1 MNWQTAKG
9 RGQKAEGR
17 GQKAEGRI
25 QVCRPPTAVCLLLV
39 LSFASAAFAQPPGDR
54 LASFFV
60 GRVSYGQNSGRD
72 CGDIGQSM
80 AKLVAQVST
89 IPVQNERLVSLR
101 DNSIFETPFL
111 FMNGHNNFVLSEA
124 ELANLRTYLEH
135 GGFLFA
141 SGCCTNPEFPAAWR
155 RELSR
160 VFPGEK
166 VQTMRY
172 DHPVYRSFYRIER
185 VRSLHRNVD
194 VQLEGL
200 FLKGRLVAVMC
211 EDGLCCAFAMEN
223 RCNVGR
229 GVSPEDGRKLALN
242 IAVYAMTH

>member
-1 MNWQTAKG
+1 MN
-9 RGQKAEGR
+9 R
-17 GQKAEGRI
+17 
-25 QVCRPPTAVCLLLV
+25 V
-39 LSFASAAFAQPPGDR
+39 LSLLGTTCAAACPQASRVLCVHLILAAICGAALAQPPGDR

-60 GRVSYGQNSGRD
+60 GRVSYGQNAGRD
-72 CGDIGQSM
+72 CGDVGQAM

-89 IPVQNERLVSLR
+89 IPVQNERMVSLR
-101 DNSIFETPFL
+101 DNAIFETPFL
-111 FMNGHNNFVLSEA
+111 FMNGHNDFVLSGA

-141 SGCCTNPEFPAAWR
+141 SGCCTNPAFPAAWR

-160 VFPGEK
+160 VFPGQQ
-166 VQTMRY
+166 VQAMPY
-172 DHPVYRSFYRIER
+172 DHPIYRSFYRIGR

-194 VQLEGL
+194 VHLEGL
-200 FLKGRLVAVMC
+200 FLKGRLAAVMC

>member
-1 MNWQTAKG
+1 MKWHTGLSLA
-9 RGQKAEGR
+9 
-17 GQKAEGRI
+17 
-25 QVCRPPTAVCLLLV
+25 LFFL
-39 LSFASAAFAQPPGDR
+39 LSFAGAVFGQAPGDR

-60 GRVSYGQNSGRD
+60 GRVSYGKSSGRD
-72 CGDIGQSM
+72 CGDIGQAM

-89 IPVQNERLVSLR
+89 IPVQNERMVSLQT
-101 DNSIFETPFL
+101 NAIFETPFL
-111 FMNGHNNFVLSEA
+111 FMNGHNDFVLSDA
-124 ELANLRTYLEH
+124 ELAKLRTYLEH

-141 SGCCTNPEFPAAWR
+141 SGCCTNPAFPAAWR

-160 VFPGEK
+160 VFQGEK
-166 VQTMRY
+166 VQAMPY
-172 DHPVYRSFYRIER
+172 DHPIYRSFYRVER

-194 VQLEGL
+194 VHLEGL
-200 FLKGRLVAVMC
+200 FWKGRLVAVMC